1 MMVNGRYV
9 YCIVEN
15 NTKDNLGS
23 VGLYDSPVYLIPF
36 KDISALV
43 STIPF
48 KEIHPNVSE
57 INSHQRVVEISR
69 EKWTTLPVRFGTIFK
84 SDDGVTQF
92 LTRSYKDL
100 RSKITKFQEKEEYGL
115 KVIIDKDNL
124 QKLDLKIDD
133 NEEIKKIKEELVG
146 ASQGTAY
153 FLKMK
158 LDEAMRTEM
167 LRKIEEIGG
176 DIHKQLSK
184 VSATSCTLRSDLA
197 EIILNASYLIDRNE
211 KNNFDSQVNNIK
223 EKYGSI
229 GITLH
234 VSGPWAPYSFC

>member
-1 MMVNGRYV
+1 MVHGRYV

-15 NTKDNLGS
+15 GAKDDLGS
-23 VGLYDSPVYLIPF
+23 VGLYDSNVYQIPF

-115 KVIIDKDNL
+115 KVIIDKENL
-124 QKLDLKIDD
+124 QKLDLKITD
-133 NEEIKKIKEELVG
+133 NQEIKKIKKELVG
-146 ASQGTAY
+146 AKEGASY

-167 LRKIEEIGG
+167 LKKIEEIGG
-176 DIHKQLSK
+176 DIHKQLSDAS
-184 VSATSCTLRSDLA
+184 VASCILRSDLSQ
-197 EIILNASYLIDRNE
+197 IVLNASYLVDRNE
-211 KNNFDSQVNNIK
+211 KGNFDSQVRKTK